1 MASLAASAAS
11 PLAATVGG
19 ARTAAR
25 AAASSVG
32 DAIGYP
38 AAADIGAS
46 PLRVASTSGATDAHR
61 AADVAL
67 PARSAT
73 IVRIAGLA
81 GLCAT
86 TLVAPALLFVWLP
99 ILFGVPHIASDIR
112 FLVLPLPRRQLVVSV
127 AACVALV
134 ALKALSLTLDAASS
148 GISLVRAEAIVVAT
162 WLVMLVAL
170 NRPRRSHARARH
182 APNIGT
188 NIPLVTNIGTNIP
201 LATNI
206 GTNIP
211 LATNI
216 GTNIPYVVRKQYA
229 GVAWVVVA
237 FAAMIVISLPIQF
250 AFVAAFAHNIVAI
263 IAWLVVKRPPR
274 VHALATIGAIA
285 LGTCVILAAGAPWL
299 VAFTFL
305 QGVHYLVWL
314 DWMPRGAPR
323 MPTKPW
329 MLVVIG
335 LMAVLTAALV
345 DPMWARGTY
354 LALATFHIYLELVVL
369 GARLAR
375 RYA

>member
-11 PLAATVGG
+11 VNPVAVE
-19 ARTAAR
+19 
-25 AAASSVG
+25 V
-32 DAIGYP
+32 D
-38 AAADIGAS
+38 AS
-46 PLRVASTSGATDAHR
+46 PLRVAPTRRQT
-61 AADVAL
+61 DVAL

-112 FLVLPLPRRQLVVSV
+112 FLVLPLPRRQRVVSV
-127 AACVALV
+127 AACAALV
-134 ALKALSLTLDAASS
+134 VLKAVSLTAGSAPG
-148 GISLVRAEAIVVAT
+148 GISLIRAEAIVVAT
-162 WLVMLVAL
+162 WLVILVAL

-182 APNIGT
+182 AATIGT
-188 NIPLVTNIGTNIP
+188 RIPPAPDNGTTIP
-201 LATNI
+201 ARPDIRT
-206 GTNIP
+206 G
-211 LATNI
+211 
-216 GTNIPYVVRKQYA
+216 IPYAVRKPHA
-229 GVAWVVVA
+229 GVAWAVVA
-237 FAAMIVISLPIQF
+237 FAAMLVISLPIQF
-250 AFVAAFAHNIVAI
+250 AFAAAFAHNIVAI
-263 IAWLVVKRPPR
+263 VAWLVVKRPPR
-274 VHALATIGAIA
+274 AHALATVAAIA
-285 LGTCVILAAGAPWL
+285 AGVGLVLAAGASWL

-329 MLVVIG
+329 MLVVAG
-335 LMAVLTAALV
+335 LIAVLAAALV